1 MRLRDLH
8 MLIIGTLALVT
19 HARAQFPN
27 IAPLKGEATEAALI
41 LEDYPGSALV
51 PGGLLRRG

>member
-1 MRLRDLH
+1 